1 MTNIKEFIP
10 MLIWLDFLYRPYS
23 DVENV
28 ILNNLMFANNES
40 LFTNASRSNLLLIK
54 YD

>member
-10 MLIWLDFLYRPYS
+10 MLIWLDFLYQPYS

-28 ILNNLMFANNES
+28 ILNNLMFANNEH
-40 LFTNASRSNLLLIK
+40 LFHHASRSDLLLIK
-54 YD
+54 ND